1 MRNTIIYPMQIPKIV
16 NDRNSTHV
24 AFIYG
29 GMSAEREVS
38 IMSSAGLINGLLESG
53 YMVTPIDMGYDFAKV
68 ILPLKPDLV
77 YNGLYGTYGEDGCV
91 PGALEIMGLKYTHS
105 GVLASAVAM
114 NKIFSG
120 LFFKDHGIKCANRK
134 VIERNQN
141 ISSDPMPRP
150 YVVKP
155 INQGSSIGVIVVF
168 EEDDFEFGDYDW
180 AYGDTIL
187 VEDYI
192 QGQEIN
198 VAVLCDKAIGALE
211 IKPLKRR
218 FYDYESK
225 YQDNMTQHIMP
236 ANLSATAY
244 QRVLDI
250 SIKAHTLIGCKSVS
264 RVEFI
269 YNAKEGENGEFYI
282 LEINTHPGMTPL
294 SLVPEVCAYYGITFA
309 QLVDKIAQDALK

>member
-1 MRNTIIYPMQIPKIV
+1 MRKTIVHPTQTPKIV

-38 IMSSAGLINGLLESG
+38 IMSSKGLINGLLDSG
-53 YMVTPIDMGYDFAKV
+53 YVVTPIDMGYDFASV

-91 PGALEIMGLKYTHS
+91 PGTLEIMGLKYTHS
-105 GVLASAVAM
+105 GVLASAVSM

-120 LFFKDHGIKCANRK
+120 LFFKDHGIKCATRK

-150 YVVKP
+150 YVIKP
-155 INQGSSIGVIVVF
+155 VSEGSSIGVIVVF
-168 EEDDFEFGDYDW
+168 EEDDFKFKDYDW
-180 AYGDTIL
+180 PHGDTIL
-187 VEDYI
+187 VEEYI
-192 QGQEIN
+192 PGQEIN
-198 VAVLCDKAIGALE
+198 VAVLGDKAIGAIEL
-211 IKPLKRR
+211 KPLKRR
-218 FYDYESK
+218 FYDYDSK

-236 ANLSATAY
+236 ANLSAVAY
-244 QRVLDI
+244 QKALDI
-250 SIKAHTLIGCKSVS
+250 SIKAHKLIGCKSVS
-264 RVEFI
+264 RVDFR
-269 YNAKEGENGEFYI
+269 YNPNEGKNGEFYI

-294 SLVPEVCAYYGITFA
+294 SLVPEICAYYGITFA